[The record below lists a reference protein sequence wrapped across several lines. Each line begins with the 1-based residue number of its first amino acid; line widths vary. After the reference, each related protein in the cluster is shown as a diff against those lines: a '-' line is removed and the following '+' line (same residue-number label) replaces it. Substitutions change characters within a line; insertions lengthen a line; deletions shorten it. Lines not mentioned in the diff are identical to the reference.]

1 MGQSKSYV
9 KLLTSSI
16 HPNNNKKKLNEN
28 DVTDNNSNSRCVT
41 TSVKTN
47 KWEKEFLITFGYTKS
62 DGEIHQQNLVRD
74 LHNLK
79 KIYYLIL

>member
-1 MGQSKSYV
+1 MMFSD
-9 KLLTSSI
+9 
-16 HPNNNKKKLNEN
+16 NNN
-28 DVTDNNSNSRCVT
+28 NSKCVT

-62 DGEIHQQNLVRD
+62 DGEIHQQNLVWD

-79 KIYYLIL
+79 KYII